1 MSFFR
6 IAVNSYKPNQK
17 KKRRELKKNI
27 INYYSL
33 AGLGAKDLWSTA
45 YNDSPYGKKLY
56 DAIVKT
62 VSESSVRCSYCQDK
76 IFHNKNLNILTH
88 SLLKMKLKML
98 VDLLNGLIVCLNILK
113 VYKKVY

>member
-76 IFHNKNLNILTH
+76 IFHNKNLNIDH
-88 SLLKMKLKML
+88 
-98 VDLLNGLIVCLNILK
+98 ILPSSI
-113 VYKKVY
+113 YPQFTFKKNNLAVSCVT